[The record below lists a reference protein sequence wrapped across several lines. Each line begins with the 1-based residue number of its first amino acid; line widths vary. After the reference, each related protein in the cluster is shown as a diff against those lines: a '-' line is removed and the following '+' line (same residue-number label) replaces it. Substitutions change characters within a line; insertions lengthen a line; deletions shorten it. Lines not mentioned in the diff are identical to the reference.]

1 MKRESSK
8 LKFFAVCI
16 MLLAAVICIQP
27 VSADS
32 LENANVPIFTIP
44 EKTIVYDGKA
54 GPEDRAFSE
63 ELTGVEIPKYLTPV
77 SSKNT
82 MGKDS
87 TGKSINY
94 DLVKFD
100 NVISIRSDSV
110 SIPINIYGIEYIA
123 DLEKLSLG
131 DENDGIDSYSGTL
144 RGVADSKV
152 IWTVDENNVVS
163 GFVSYPGEYIV
174 IKPVQESGKNVVS
187 PFHVIYSEYDLEQ
200 PSSPIEFCG
209 VDTETE
215 NQFTSLVQGHLNQN
229 NARATDSGV
238 VYVDVLVV
246 VDEESYSSYWMALA
260 QGYIAE
266 ANDANSFGRDDIQIQ
281 FNAYF
286 DSSKKA
292 ELSAHPRLD
301 DYPIVA
307 VRECYPNSL
316 LNTMGM
322 DICVYLG
329 GTDLEGVNDSTVGLG
344 GGRHAWVQTAHHDPI
359 SQGEYFIKHTF
370 IHELG
375 HIFRATHEETYV
387 WKTILGIDQA
397 TVMEASF
404 HGIIVSKLEFS
415 STYYRGDSTHNNAL
429 HLRQNKASVSAY
441 T

>member
-1 MKRESSK
+1 MKTESSK
-8 LKFFAVCI
+8 VKLFAVCI
-16 MLLAAVICIQP
+16 LLLTAVICIQP

-32 LENANVPIFTIP
+32 LENVNSPIFTIP

-54 GPEDRAFSE
+54 GPENVGLSD
-63 ELTGVEIPKYLTPV
+63 VEIPEYLTA
-77 SSKNT
+77 SSNKNLLER
-82 MGKDS
+82 DS
-87 TGKSINY
+87 TGKSTIY
-94 DLVKFD
+94 DMVKFN
-100 NVISIRSDSV
+100 NVIPTRSDSI
-110 SIPINIYGIEYIA
+110 SIPITIYGTEYIA

-131 DENDGIDSYSGTL
+131 DENDGIDSYSGNL
-144 RGVADSKV
+144 RGVSDSKV

-174 IKPVQESGKNVVS
+174 IKPVQESGKSVASPLHVV
-187 PFHVIYSEYDLEQ
+187 YSEYDLEQ
-200 PSSPIEFCG
+200 PESPIEFCG
-209 VDTETE
+209 VETE
-215 NQFTSLVQGHLNQN
+215 NQLTSLIQNNLNQN
-229 NARATDSGV
+229 NIRATNSGV

-246 VDEESYSSYWMALA
+246 VDEESYSTNWITEA
-260 QGYIAE
+260 QGYIAT

-292 ELSAHPRLD
+292 QMSAHPEHD
-301 DYPIVA
+301 NYPITT

-329 GTDLEGVNDSTVGLG
+329 GYDLDVGTIGLG
-344 GGRHAWVQTAHHDPI
+344 GGRHAWVQTVYQDPI
-359 SQGEYFIKHTF
+359 SNGGEHFITHTL

-375 HIFRATHEETYV
+375 HIFEATHEETYV

-397 TVMEASF
+397 TVMESQY

-415 STYYRGDSTHNNAL
+415 STYYNGDSTHNNAL
-429 HLRQNKASVSAY
+429 HLRQTKSSVSAY
-441 T
+441 S